1 MKHLQIQLR
10 KMARGDPNY
19 PPPCQPLWLKEIHV
33 TLLPAIF
40 ESMGA
45 KLAQLS
51 KLAPKKMK
59 MRNCSINFHHC
70 RHREGHS
77 ESASK
82 VRDLN
87 TRSSLRYTNIGFF
100 FETLSPPLH

>member
-51 KLAPKKMK
+51 KLAPKKNENAK
-59 MRNCSINFHHC
+59 L
-70 RHREGHS
+70 
-77 ESASK
+77 
-82 VRDLN
+82 LN
-87 TRSSLRYTNIGFF
+87 QFPSLPSSRR
-100 FETLSPPLH
+100 P